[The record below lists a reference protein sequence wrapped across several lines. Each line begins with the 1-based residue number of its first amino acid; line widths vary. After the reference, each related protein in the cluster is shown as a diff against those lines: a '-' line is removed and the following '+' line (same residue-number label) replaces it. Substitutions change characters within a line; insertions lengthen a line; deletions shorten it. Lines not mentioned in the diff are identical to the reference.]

1 MQPRDKSGG
10 AIQFASAELQA
21 ELGEKAKM
29 CPCGRGPKVNHS
41 KAIDD
46 WPNDF
51 HLGDTIYQC
60 EKCQKSDED
69 DEAERWADYAEG
81 WADWG

>member
-1 MQPRDKSGG
+1 
-10 AIQFASAELQA
+10 
-21 ELGEKAKM
+21 M

-60 EKCQKSDED
+60 DKCQERDIEEFEKRQEYDDLVDEHQAMID
-69 DEAERWADYAEG
+69 MYQNWADR
-81 WADWG
+81 